1 MEGLGEGNE
10 GWKELS
16 FGPGAG
22 KIHFQVGSGAEFW
35 SWSREKTISRRDQG
49 LSREKPLPRTDP
61 GKVLD
66 TCGASWAS
74 RNPWELLSAT
84 LSTSM
89 GWDLGILE

>member
-22 KIHFQVGSGAEFW
+22 K
-35 SWSREKTISRRDQG
+35 KNISRRDQG